1 VLGGDGAPNVR
12 VILRLA
18 IPRSES
24 PKGETAMNLLIKTL
38 VAVAACTAEGN
49 VFTGQTMTFHSP
61 GKEAQP

>member
-1 VLGGDGAPNVR
+1 
-12 VILRLA
+12 
-18 IPRSES
+18 
-24 PKGETAMNLLIKTL
+24 MNLLIKTL